1 MTRLAIVCLAALVLV
16 PPNSPLLFG
25 ADPPAPA
32 TVDVVQGRVASVSKG
47 SIMIV
52 DARGETVE
60 YPIAADCLVT
70 IDGNPGTVDKIGIGT
85 LAKITLAPM
94 AGRSAAKAI
103 AVRAAERCAATRP
116 WPAIRPHRA

>member
-1 MTRLAIVCLAALVLV
+1 MTRLAIVCLAAFALV
-16 PPNSPLLFG
+16 PPNSSSLFG

-70 IDGNPGTVDKIGIGT
+70 IDGNPGTLDKIGIGT
-85 LAKITLAPM
+85 LAKITLTPM

-103 AVRAAERCAATRP
+103 AVRAAERSAVPRP
-116 WPAIRPHRA
+116 RQPSPPHRA